1 LRAGEGAATATPVP
15 SLRVES
21 AGGATCPL
29 CGGAA
34 QASEGVVE
42 AHIALLACAHCRA
55 FVMEKR
61 LIDVVMNARA
71 WNLRAVLCHT
81 TFLSRAAQHAAAH
94 GNVLFISS
102 TNWIRLANEQQRLD
116 APGRPTPVE
125 MFSPRYR
132 SRHR

>member
-1 LRAGEGAATATPVP
+1 MRASASVATAAPVP
-15 SLRVES
+15 HPPRAES
-21 AGGATCPL
+21 SGGATCPL

-71 WNLRAVLCHT
+71 WNLRPVLRHT
-81 TFLSRAAQHAAAH
+81 AFLSRAAQQAAAH
-94 GNVLFISS
+94 GTVLFITA

-116 APGRPTPVE
+116 AVRRAAPVE
-125 MFSPRYR
+125 MFSVR
-132 SRHR
+132 